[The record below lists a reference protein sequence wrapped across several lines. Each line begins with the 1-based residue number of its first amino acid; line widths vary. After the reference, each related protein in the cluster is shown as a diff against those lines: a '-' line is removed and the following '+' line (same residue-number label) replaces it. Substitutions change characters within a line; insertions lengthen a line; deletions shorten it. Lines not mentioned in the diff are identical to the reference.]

1 MYTHGCAT
9 WHALVSQLVVIIHY
23 ETTSMCYLSTIYFC
37 YVRFVIGASSIVM
50 SWLMTYGATAKL
62 RASCECAHRIVLLL
76 DAGIKVSG
84 HDPLWNCIDV

>member
-1 MYTHGCAT
+1 
-9 WHALVSQLVVIIHY
+9 
-23 ETTSMCYLSTIYFC
+23 MCYLSTIYFC
-37 YVRFVIGASSIVM
+37 YVRFVIGASSIVV
-50 SWLMTYGATAKL
+50 SWLMTYGAAAKL

>member
-1 MYTHGCAT
+1 
-9 WHALVSQLVVIIHY
+9 
-23 ETTSMCYLSTIYFC
+23 MCYLGTIYFC
-37 YVRFVIGASSIVM
+37 YVRFVIGASSVVV
-50 SWLMTYGATAKL
+50 SWLMTYGAAAKL